1 MDYEYNILAKKG
13 IKVYNIPPM
22 SSNQGHFLDSW
33 KNKITEVNVKIM
45 GKGHKCIIYLHN
57 YDGSLF
63 ASAVLPEKY
72 DQAVVKCTD
81 SSRGYALKLQDP
93 SGKTAWVGIVFTER
107 NDSFDFQ
114 AALQDF
120 EKTRD
125 MELNPQKY
133 AAENKPTQNFSL
145 KQGEKISFNLGGDTG
160 FNKPKP
166 SSNFGDFKLA
176 PPPGSGGSSFGLPP
190 PGTSFNLPAPG
201 TQSKPVQSQPQ
212 SQPQP
217 QSNNFNDFSNFS
229 NFDNFSNFNN
239 NSNSNQGFSSGFG
252 NNAQQTQNKNNFDLL
267 GDVNF
272 SSGSN
277 SGFGSGS
284 GSIQSNQT
292 TTQNKPQDN
301 LYDLL

>member
-1 MDYEYNILAKKG
+1 MDYEYAILAKKG

-33 KNKITEVNVKIM
+33 KNKITEVNLKIN
-45 GKGHKCIIYLHN
+45 GKGQKCIIYLHN

-63 ASAVLPEKY
+63 ASAVMPEKY

-81 SSRGYALKLQDP
+81 SSRGYALRLQDP

-114 AALQDF
+114 ASLQDF
-120 EKTRD
+120 EKNRD

-145 KQGEKISFNLGGDTG
+145 KQGEKISFNVGGDSG

-166 SSNFGDFKLA
+166 TSNFNDFKLA
-176 PPPGSGGSSFGLPP
+176 PPPGSGGSFGLPP
-190 PGTSFNLPAPG
+190 PGTSFNLPPP
-201 TQSKPVQSQPQ
+201 TNQPKPVQS
-212 SQPQP
+212 QP

-229 NFDNFSNFNN
+229 NFDNFSNFSN
-239 NSNSNQGFSSGFG
+239 NSNQGGFSSGFG
-252 NNAQQTQNKNNFDLL
+252 GNTQQTQNKPNNFDLL

-272 SSGSN
+272 S
-277 SGFGSGS
+277 GSGS
-284 GSIQSNQT
+284 GSGFGSNQP
-292 TTQNKPQDN
+292 TTQNKPQNN
-301 LYDLL
+301 LYDDLL